1 MTYPISLQLAGRKVL
16 VAGAGPVA
24 ARRIPA
30 LLDDGAD
37 VTVVA
42 PFACEDITEWADAG
56 ALRWERRD
64 YQPADLAGAWLVFSY
79 TGSDLVDEHI
89 VAEAEAA
96 YIWASRGGSAATSR
110 MWVPAVAERD
120 GVKVAVNAGGDP
132 KRAAAVRDGVTAALD
147 SGQLPL
153 RRHRTTS
160 GNGRDVGNW
169 PGAATGSDGGH
180 ASSGDLE
187 PGNLEPG
194 GPEPDVAVGRVAL
207 VGGGPADEGLITAT
221 GHRLLSQADVV
232 VADRLGPRS
241 ILDRLGDSVKIIDV
255 GKSPGHHPVPQE
267 SINRILVEEALMGRN
282 VVRLKGGD
290 PYVLGR
296 GGEEVQY
303 CRRHGIDV
311 EVVPGVTSA
320 ISVPAAAGIPVT
332 HRGVAKGFSVLTG
345 HEDLRVQAGQ
355 VPPGADHTLLLLMG
369 VGRLAESARIL
380 IGYGRSPQTPVAIIE
395 NGWMPQQRVTTG
407 TLADIAATA
416 AERGVASPA
425 VIVVGDVVTL
435 SPHYAPPQ
443 SRASQSQ
450 AGGDAPRRPTASPSY
465 ATAKGTTCQ
474 SAAAAH

>member
-16 VAGAGPVA
+16 IAGAGPVA

-30 LLDDGAD
+30 LLDDGAN

-42 PFACEDITEWADAG
+42 PFACEDITEWAGTG

-64 YQPADLAGAWLVFSY
+64 YQPADLQEAWLVFAY
-79 TGSDLVDEHI
+79 TGSPTVDERI

-96 YIWASRGGSAATSR
+96 HIWASRGGSHQTSR

-120 GVKVAVNAGGDP
+120 GIKVAVNAGGDP
-132 KRAAAVRDGVTAALD
+132 KRAAAVRDGITAALD

-153 RRHRTTS
+153 RRFRKAD
-160 GNGRDVGNW
+160 DVG
-169 PGAATGSDGGH
+169 TGW
-180 ASSGDLE
+180 
-187 PGNLEPG
+187 
-194 GPEPDVAVGRVAL
+194 VAL

-241 ILDRLGDSVKIIDV
+241 ILGRLGDGVRIIDV

-267 SINRILVEEALMGRN
+267 TINRILVEQALMGRH

-296 GGEEVQY
+296 GGEEEQY
-303 CRRHGIDV
+303 CRSHGIDV
-311 EVVPGVTSA
+311 QVVPGVTSA

-332 HRGVAKGFSVLTG
+332 HRGLAKGFSVLTG
-345 HEDLRVQAGQ
+345 HEDLRIQAGQ

-369 VGRLAESARIL
+369 VARLEESVRIL
-380 IGYGRSPQTPVAIIE
+380 MEYGRSPDTPVAIIE

-407 TLADIAATA
+407 TLADIAGTA
-416 AERGVASPA
+416 KARGVESPA

-435 SPHYAPPQ
+435 SPHYATNPPHY
-443 SRASQSQ
+443 A
-450 AGGDAPRRPTASPSY
+450 ANPPHY
-465 ATAKGTTCQ
+465 ATAKGTPWE
-474 SAAAAH
+474 SALAAH

>member
-56 ALRWERRD
+56 ALRWEQRD
-64 YQPADLAGAWLVFSY
+64 YEPADLADAWLVFSY
-79 TGSDLVDEHI
+79 TGSDLVDEQI

-96 YIWASRGGSAATSR
+96 RIWASRGGSRHTSR

-120 GVKVAVNAGGDP
+120 SVKVAVNAGGDP

-160 GNGRDVGNW
+160 GNG
-169 PGAATGSDGGH
+169 SDGGGIGH
-180 ASSGDLE
+180 DD
-187 PGNLEPG
+187 GNGPDG
-194 GPEPDVAVGRVAL
+194 GIGRVAL

-303 CRRHGIDV
+303 CRSHGIDV

-380 IGYGRSPQTPVAIIE
+380 IEYGRSPQTPVAIIE

-407 TLADIAATA
+407 ALADIAATA
-416 AERGVASPA
+416 AERNVASPA

-435 SPHYAPPQ
+435 SPHYAIP
-443 SRASQSQ
+443 QSQ